1 MRAAGL
7 AILLLAHVPG
17 LASARCEGV
26 VPGERPQN
34 TARQDVG
41 QTFDEII
48 DRGFIEFAVYAGNPP
63 YSWEEAGKPMG
74 VDIGIGRLIAAE
86 LGIEP
91 RFRFVE
97 AGENLDADLMNY
109 VWKGAVIGGHVSNVM
124 LRVPY
129 NSDYACRVEQ
139 VVFTGQY
146 AGEAIAIAYATAKYP
161 DGGPKPAFFRY
172 DTVAVENDSIA
183 DFYLTSLIGPVENIH
198 RYPTTEA
205 AMAAL
210 AAGEVMAA
218 MGPEGALEAGLTGG
232 LAVHRPP
239 MPGFSVG
246 AWTVGVAVHQSHRDL
261 AYAVDDAIAAGI
273 ADGRIAAI
281 FADSGMTF
289 MAPER

>member
-1 MRAAGL
+1 ML
-7 AILLLAHVPG
+7 ALIPG
-17 LASARCEGV
+17 PAVARCEGI

-34 TARQDVG
+34 TSRQDVG

-48 DRGFIEFAVYAGNPP
+48 DRGFIEFAVYADNPP
-63 YSWEEAGKPMG
+63 YSWDGGSKPMG
-74 VDIGIGRLIAAE
+74 VDIEIGRLIAEE
-86 LGIEP
+86 LEVEP

-129 NSDYACRVEQ
+129 NSDYACRVDQ

-146 AGEAIAIAYATAKYP
+146 AGEAIAIAYATADYP
-161 DGGPKPAFFRY
+161 DGGPKPAYFRY
-172 DTVAVENDSIA
+172 DTVGVENDSIA

-198 RYPTTEA
+198 RYPTTGA

-218 MGPEGALEAGLTGG
+218 MGPEGALEAGVSEGI
-232 LAVHRPP
+232 AVHRPP
-239 MPGFSVG
+239 LPGFSVG
-246 AWTVGVAVHQSHRDL
+246 QWTVGVAVHQSHRDL
-261 AYAVDDAIAAGI
+261 AYAVDDAIAAGL
-273 ADGRIAAI
+273 ADGRIRAI
-281 FADSGMTF
+281 FAESGLSF
-289 MAPER
+289 MEPER

>member
-1 MRAAGL
+1 MILGL
-7 AILLLAHVPG
+7 APG
-17 LASARCEGV
+17 QVAARCEGV
-26 VPGERPQN
+26 VPGDRPQN

-41 QTFDEII
+41 QTFDAILE
-48 DRGFIEFAVYAGNPP
+48 RGYIEFAVYADNPP
-63 YSWEEAGKPMG
+63 YSQDEGGHPAG
-74 VDIGIGRLIAAE
+74 VDVEVGRLIAAE
-86 LGIEP
+86 LGVEA

-97 AGENLDADLMNY
+97 AGETLDADLRNY

-146 AGEAIAIAYATAKYP
+146 AAETIAIAYVRDKYP
-161 DGGPKPAFFRY
+161 DGGPTPAYFRY
-172 DTVAVENDSIA
+172 DTVAVENDSIS
-183 DFYLTSLIGPVENIH
+183 DFYLTGLVGAAKGQVH

-218 MGPEGALEAGLTGG
+218 MGPQGALEAGLTDT
-232 LAVHRPP
+232 LALHRPP
-239 MPGFSVG
+239 MPGFAVG
-246 AWTVGVAVHQSHRDL
+246 NWTVGVAVHHSHRDL
-261 AYAVDDAIAAGI
+261 AYAVDDAVAAGL

-281 FADSGMTF
+281 FAAQGMTF
-289 MAPER
+289 TKPER